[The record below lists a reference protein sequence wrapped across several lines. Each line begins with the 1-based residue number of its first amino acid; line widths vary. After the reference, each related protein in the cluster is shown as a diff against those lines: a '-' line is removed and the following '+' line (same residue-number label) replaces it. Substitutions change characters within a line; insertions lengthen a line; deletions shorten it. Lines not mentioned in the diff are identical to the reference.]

1 MTVSI
6 SNHRSARVI
15 AGAGETSAGLEYG
28 LVFLAVAAS
37 QVQGLLDVIAL
48 DFVEGAANQ
57 AGRTGR
63 VIIGGKRDSQAVSLL
78 NVVQI
83 QLAVV
88 VLDDHAFDQVAQ
100 FPNVAGPVVSG

>member
-1 MTVSI
+1 MPFEFPFFDFSVQSPLADAE
-6 SNHRSARVI
+6 H
-15 AGAGETSAGLEYG
+15 AGG
-28 LVFLAVAAS
+28 FFAVATG

-48 DFVEGAANQ
+48 DFVERPADQ

-63 VIIGGKRDSQAVSLL
+63 VIIGGKRGSQAVSLL